1 MQCVCLQQCEH
12 ATCHTP
18 HAACH
23 FRPHNYLLQFFKRLQ
38 CKGLIASQNLCVSV
52 CVWLPQFAAGLLHCH
67 HLAGL
72 LNRRRKWRTIMHR
85 FQVNFSCGA
94 FYTRCQSMRTRG
106 LRARHFVSP
115 SVCLPVCLLVCLP
128 VCVLFV
134 TVCVCVC
141 MCVKRLNKRQHLK

>member
-1 MQCVCLQQCEH
+1 MQRVNCQPESVCEC
-12 ATCHTP
+12 
-18 HAACH
+18 
-23 FRPHNYLLQFFKRLQ
+23 
-38 CKGLIASQNLCVSV
+38 V

-134 TVCVCVC
+134 PVCVCLYVC
-141 MCVKRLNKRQHLK
+141 KVFK